1 MTLDETVESYI
12 GLVDMFF
19 KQFLIYP
26 YVKDSDSAVYNLA
39 EYEEKVPLSVVA
51 QRLAIKKQAKDSGD
65 YIKEHF
71 ILIGDYISGIITR
84 GGVKAEVKYNINH
97 SPNFDSKFREYC
109 LVQMQKY
116 HKSRDEVMYTV
127 SKLDE
132 FTPFSYEVVGDKHIL
147 KNLKTGGI
155 IEPVKS

>member
-19 KQFLIYP
+19 EQFIIYP
-26 YVKDSDSAVYNLA
+26 YMKTINHMTIICVQGEPTPYNIYC
-39 EYEEKVPLSVVA
+39 E
-51 QRLAIKKQAKDSGD
+51 RFNIKKTAENSGD
-65 YIKEHF
+65 YFKLHF
-71 ILIGDYISGIITR
+71 IRIGDYLSGMLPKSE
-84 GGVKAEVKYNINH
+84 VKAQTKWLIDNI
-97 SPNFDSKFREYC
+97 PNFDSKFREYC

-116 HKSRDEVMYTV
+116 HKNRDEAMYTV

-155 IEPVKS
+155 IEPYGR